1 MRFFVFAYSGQCLD
15 FGSGLAFQ
23 DDLIQLVIVFFFF
36 FCRFWFFL
44 FCNSMLSDTHVDI
57 SVKFDFYFPISA
69 GGSFC

>member
-15 FGSGLAFQ
+15 FGSSLAFQ
-23 DDLIQLVIVFFFF
+23 DEVIVFFFFF

-44 FCNSMLSDTHVDI
+44 FCNSMLSDTRVDI
-57 SVKFDFYFPISA
+57 SVKFDFPISA

>member
-1 MRFFVFAYSGQCLD
+1 
-15 FGSGLAFQ
+15 
-23 DDLIQLVIVFFFF
+23 LVIVFFFF